1 MVTVKL
7 EIPKKVATLAREVAE
22 TTHRRVEDVLVEW
35 LDRASTDVPV
45 EELSDE
51 EVLKLCDLQM
61 SRKQQKELSNL
72 LAKNREGELDDA
84 GRARLDELM
93 EIYQDGMVRK
103 AEALM
108 IAVKRGLRP
117 PLSQQQ

>member
-7 EIPKKVATLAREVAE
+7 EIPNKVATLAREVAA

-45 EELSDE
+45 EDLSNE

-61 SRKQQKELSNL
+61 PRKQQKELSDL

-93 EIYQDGMVRK
+93 EIYQNGMVRK

-108 IAVKRGLRP
+108 VAVKRNLRA
-117 PLSQQQ
+117 PLSQQR

>member
-7 EIPKKVATLAREVAE
+7 NIPDELANLAREVAT

-35 LDRASTDVPV
+35 LDRASSEVPV
-45 EELSDE
+45 DDLPDDQ
-51 EVLKLCDLQM
+51 VLALCDLQLP
-61 SRKQQKELSNL
+61 RKQQRELSNL

-93 EIYQDGMVRK
+93 EIYQQGMVRK
-103 AEALM
+103 SEALRV
-108 IAVKRGLRP
+108 AVQRRLRP
-117 PLSQQQ
+117 PLS

>member
-7 EIPKKVATLAREVAE
+7 EIPNKVATLAREVAA

-45 EELSDE
+45 EDLSDE
-51 EVLKLCDLQM
+51 EVLKLCDLQLP
-61 SRKQQKELSNL
+61 RKQQKELSDL
-72 LAKNREGELDDA
+72 LAKNREGELNDN

-93 EIYQDGMVRK
+93 EVYQNGMVRK

-108 IAVKRGLRP
+108 VAVKRNLRL
-117 PLSQQQ
+117 PLTQQ